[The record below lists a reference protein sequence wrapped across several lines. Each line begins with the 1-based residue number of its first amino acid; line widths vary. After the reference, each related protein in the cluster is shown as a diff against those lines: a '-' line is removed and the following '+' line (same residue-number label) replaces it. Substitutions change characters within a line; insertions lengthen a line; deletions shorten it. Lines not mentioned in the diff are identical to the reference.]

1 MQIHSFQNSLIFSL
15 SHLSFICIITS
26 EYYKY
31 EVTIVSTIAIL
42 MDGSS
47 NIEGDNCA
55 GSGETLEG
63 NTNLLL
69 GGDHAGLRNLH
80 AVHLGHLPEAAL
92 NSVGTI
98 FS

>member
-1 MQIHSFQNSLIFSL
+1 
-15 SHLSFICIITS
+15 
-26 EYYKY
+26 
-31 EVTIVSTIAIL
+31 

-47 NIEGDNCA
+47 NIEGDNCS

-69 GGDHAGLRNLH
+69 GGDHAGLRDLH
-80 AVHLGHLPEAAL
+80 AVHLGHLPETAL
-92 NSVGTI
+92 NIVVEI